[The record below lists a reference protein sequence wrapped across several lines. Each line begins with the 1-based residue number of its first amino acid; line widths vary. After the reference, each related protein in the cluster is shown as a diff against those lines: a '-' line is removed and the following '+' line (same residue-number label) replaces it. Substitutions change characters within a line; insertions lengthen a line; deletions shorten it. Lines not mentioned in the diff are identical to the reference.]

1 MLKKKELWLA
11 FAGDELT
18 CMVTVNEISNRNY
31 LEVKLSGIIT
41 QERLYIYDIIMDVA
55 ENSTYDSVR
64 LDVIGLN
71 FFTGCTVND
80 CAIEQLLKL
89 VFYFSQNGKKLN
101 VLIDEECVKN
111 ALKLDLSD
119 RRFSAVN
126 ISDCA

>member
-11 FAGDELT
+11 FAGDDLT
-18 CMVTVNEISNRNY
+18 CSVAVSETSNRNY
-31 LEVKLSGIIT
+31 LEIKLSGLIT
-41 QERLYIYDIIMDVA
+41 EERIYIYDIIMDVA

-71 FFTGCTVND
+71 FFTGCIVND

-89 VFYFSQNGKKLN
+89 VFYFSQSGKKLN
-101 VLIDEECVKN
+101 ILIEEECVKN
-111 ALKLDLSD
+111 ALKLDLSG